1 MNVWMIVILLIRYWL
16 IAGLT
21 SWSFL
26 TVWLLLLRRVKVIL
40 EIPICIPIN
49 TCKITYNGC
58 FKTMRNKGNL
68 EMVMNHRITFKPW
81 LPLACNEQTSILY
94 ATSKNI
100 SNIFEHTNMGDSKYG
115 GFRFTLKHLW
125 LKRCALIWCEKITV
139 FCTVCD
145 QQLTKQQANHQPP
158 AFPRTWLLNKL
169 DLDQSFG
176 SLESLESN

>member
-1 MNVWMIVILLIRYWL
+1 MIVILLIRYWL

-26 TVWLLLLRRVKVIL
+26 TVWLLLWRRVKVIL

-49 TCKITYNGC
+49 KCKITYNGC
-58 FKTMRNKGNL
+58 FKTMTNKGNL
-68 EMVMNHRITFKPW
+68 RWSWTTEKLSNHGCRLLAMNKQVYCIQYLK
-81 LPLACNEQTSILY
+81 
-94 ATSKNI
+94 KI

-145 QQLTKQQANHQPP
+145 QQLTKQQANYQPA

-176 SLESLESN
+176 SLESLESTLW